1 MDRVIKDR
9 GLLKWST
16 SMMLPEHN
24 EMLKQLNLEME
35 KMKRPKNDE
44 QQIEEMAL
52 TILRAE
58 QGKYLLNISYFENG
72 FISSLTGFVSTF
84 KHIDRQILIKTN
96 DGLIK
101 AVSVDN
107 LINVEFAEGEKF
119 YD

>member
-1 MDRVIKDR
+1 M
-9 GLLKWST
+9 KWST
-16 SMMLPEHN
+16 SMMLLEHN

-44 QQIEEMAL
+44 QQIEEMAF
-52 TILRAE
+52 TILSAE
-58 QGKYLLNISYFENG
+58 QGKHLLNISYFENG
-72 FISSLTGFVSTF
+72 FISSLTGFVSTS

-96 DGLIK
+96 DGFIK

-107 LINVEFAEGEKF
+107 LINVEFADGEKF

>member
-1 MDRVIKDR
+1 M
-9 GLLKWST
+9 KWST
-16 SMMLPEHN
+16 SMMLPEHS

-35 KMKRPKNDE
+35 KMKHPKNDE

-52 TILRAE
+52 TIKGAE
-58 QGKYLLNISYFENG
+58 QGKHLLNISYFENG

-84 KHIDRQILIKTN
+84 KHIDRQVLIKTN

-101 AVSVDN
+101 AVSVDD
-107 LINVEFAEGEKF
+107 LVNVEFAEGEKF

>member
-1 MDRVIKDR
+1 MIKDR

-52 TILRAE
+52 
-58 QGKYLLNISYFENG
+58 QY
-72 FISSLTGFVSTF
+72 
-84 KHIDRQILIKTN
+84 
-96 DGLIK
+96 
-101 AVSVDN
+101 
-107 LINVEFAEGEKF
+107 
-119 YD
+119 